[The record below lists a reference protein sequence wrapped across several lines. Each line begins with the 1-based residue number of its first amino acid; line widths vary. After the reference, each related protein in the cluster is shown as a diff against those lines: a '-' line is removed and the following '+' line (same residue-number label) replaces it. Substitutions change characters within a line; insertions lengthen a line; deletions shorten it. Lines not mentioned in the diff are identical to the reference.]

1 MEYKILVL
9 AVMALVFVYDLV
21 IHSLKAKSATRP
33 IPENVAD
40 IYDTQEYKTWLRYYG
55 ETGRLELY
63 KHLISSLAAIALM
76 AFNVYAWIDDQ
87 FFTIGHIKAA
97 AVLVFADL
105 LISQLWELPISYV
118 RHMGIEQ
125 RYGFNRMTKAVFFS
139 DAVKKL
145 VVSGA
150 ISYCLVSIM
159 VSLHQ
164 RLGDWLAP
172 AFVAVGMG
180 ISLFVTFIAPL
191 SIRLFNKL
199 TPLEE
204 GELRTK
210 LMQLLEANG
219 CRVRNIYGMNGS
231 KRSTRANAFFA
242 GLGKTKTIAL
252 YDTLWE
258 IMTDDEIV
266 AVFAHEMGHNKH
278 KDTLKMGAINLVNFL
293 IMGLGIWAL
302 VSVPEIYRAFGFR
315 ELHYGFAYILLGV
328 FLGTLTPAMQ
338 LLRNQ
343 MSRKFEYAADRFA
356 VENGYAQALI
366 SGLKKLTKANFG
378 CLNPHPVLV
387 KLYYSHPTTSQR
399 IEKLFEK

>member
-87 FFTIGHIKAA
+87 FFTIGYIKAA

-180 ISLFVTFIAPL
+180 IYV
-191 SIRLFNKL
+191 
-199 TPLEE
+199 
-204 GELRTK
+204 
-210 LMQLLEANG
+210 
-219 CRVRNIYGMNGS
+219 MNGS

-252 YDTLWE
+252 YDTLLE